1 MADRVAVQ
9 VNQQRSSG
17 FWQLLS
23 EAQETDGV
31 WLARIA
37 AVRQF
42 YFKVAEARSVV
53 EPVPLISITDED
65 LLTDGEPLNS
75 FFFHGWQSFC
85 PDDASSHLPLRFGV
99 QILEW
104 LFDLEQAHGSGLVQ
118 ISFLE
123 LTFLI
128 SSEALI
134 PFPFFESRR
143 DAWAYQFPCQRLER
157 PTLSYLYRTVRSVL
171 LGCFSN
177 LDLSEVE
184 LGINVEHIMLRMQG
198 VALFKKLDEEVL
210 RDADLSGPLMICL
223 TLGLALLLAG
233 KLQFGYVYG
242 LAAGGSFGICCLINV
257 MSQKEGI
264 DLYRTMSI
272 LGYGLI
278 PIVFL
283 AIFGIIVSLKS
294 SFGSIMAAIC
304 IAWATAS
311 SSRFFA
317 IAIHMEDQ
325 RWLVAYPVGLVYT
338 FFTLITIF

>member
-1 MADRVAVQ
+1 MCQASQPGGVRVVSFVYVYVADLDRLHWGSKVTNF
-9 VNQQRSSG
+9 NQWVEFLAPGHLGPQPGSMGQMGGQIGGQIGGQMGQMGGQQGSMG
-17 FWQLLS
+17 GPIAGPIGGPIGGPSQAGSFPPPNYSYDDDVDNEPPLL
-23 EAQETDGV
+23 E
-31 WLARIA
+31 
-37 AVRQF
+37 
-42 YFKVAEARSVV
+42 
-53 EPVPLISITDED
+53 
-65 LLTDGEPLNS
+65 
-75 FFFHGWQSFC
+75 
-85 PDDASSHLPLRFGV
+85 
-99 QILEW
+99 
-104 LFDLEQAHGSGLVQ
+104 
-118 ISFLE
+118 
-123 LTFLI
+123 
-128 SSEALI
+128 
-134 PFPFFESRR
+134 
-143 DAWAYQFPCQRLER
+143 
-157 PTLSYLYRTVRSVL
+157 
-171 LGCFSN
+171 
-177 LDLSEVE
+177 E
-184 LGINVEHIMLRMQG
+184 LGINVEHILLRMQG
-198 VALFKKLDEEVL
+198 VALFKKLDEEIL

-294 SFGSIMAAIC
+294 SFGSVMAAIC

-317 IAIHMEDQ
+317 IAIHMQDQ